1 MEKTKADAIIS
12 EYLQK
17 IYGFAYKKSFSYDE
31 AEEIASE
38 MTVEVYRSLLS
49 SDEVINIDGYIW
61 RICEHTY
68 AKYVA
73 SVKRNEGISI
83 DGVADMPYYES
94 AFDDPIAEEADR
106 IRLEIAY
113 LSSERRQIVFR
124 FYYKNESIRSIAS
137 RLNIPEGT
145 VKWHLNKARN
155 ELKEGY
161 TMERKVG
168 KLGIDPVKA
177 GSLGHCG
184 FVGPNGGPEYYLGD
198 KLNLNIV
205 YSVYYEPKNLVEI
218 SEELGV
224 TPVFIED
231 KVKLLE
237 NNGYLVKNK
246 DGRYTTFAYISPRTY
261 SKEQT
266 DNELKKKFE
275 AAEKLVNEYVPLVRK
290 AVEDVECYIPGGN
303 RQLLE
308 AAAVCYGIE
317 NKCSVNNTGIDLEK
331 YKIKD
336 LDGGE
341 YIPLV
346 DIERECVDPDYKT
359 VFNGDYSTCGDMW
372 RSTDLYHVQS
382 WSIDSRFDSRKGY
395 WKNNLISDY
404 VYLYEYMT
412 GKITDNYEGREKIK
426 RLEEREFIGD
436 DGKVQVMVCKG
447 DNRGLFDRIPSLDE
461 KSKERFAAMGLEIA
475 MQEAKNYPPQMQDL
489 AISRNSDFI
498 DHTVAMMALDI
509 LYGNGTFDKLTEKE
523 RITANLIMFSDV
535 LPKE

>member
-1 MEKTKADAIIS
+1 MEKIKADAIIN

-17 IYGFAYKKSFSYDE
+17 IYGFACKKSFSYDE

-49 SDEVINIDGYIW
+49 SGEIINIDGYIW

-68 AKYVA
+68 AKYVS

-83 DGVADMPYYES
+83 DGVADLPYYES

-106 IRLEIAY
+106 LRLEIAY

-124 FYYKNESIRSIAS
+124 FYYKNESIKSIAS
-137 RLNIPEGT
+137 RLKIPEGT

-161 TMERKVG
+161 TMERKIG
-168 KLGIDPVKA
+168 KLGLDPVSA

-205 YSVYYEPKNLVEI
+205 YSVYYEPKNLKEI

-237 NNGYLVKNK
+237 NNGYLVKTK
-246 DGRYTTFAYISPRTY
+246 GGRYTTFAYISPRTY
-261 SKEQT
+261 SKEQM
-266 DNELKKKFE
+266 DNELKKKLE
-275 AAEKLVNEYVPLVRK
+275 AAEILVNEYVPLVRQ
-290 AVEDVECYIPGGN
+290 AVENVECYIPGGN

-308 AAAVCYGIE
+308 AAAVFYGIV
-317 NKCSVNNTGIDLEK
+317 NKCSVNNAGIDLEK

-341 YIPLV
+341 YIAMV
-346 DIERECVDPDYKT
+346 DIESECVDPDYKT
-359 VFNGDYSTCGDMW
+359 VYNGDYSFCGDMW
-372 RSTDLYHVQS
+372 RSTDLYPVQS
-382 WSIDSRFDSRKGY
+382 WSIDSRFDSRKGA
-395 WKNNLISDY
+395 WKNNLTSDY

-426 RLEEREFIGD
+426 RLEERELIGD

-447 DNRGLFDRIPSLDE
+447 DNRGFFDRIPPLDE
-461 KSKERFAAMGLEIA
+461 KIKEQFASIGLEIA

-489 AISRNSDFI
+489 VISRSSGFI
-498 DHTVAMMALDI
+498 DNTVAMMALDI
-509 LYGNGTFDKLTEKE
+509 LYENGTFDKLNEKE
-523 RITANLIMFSDV
+523 RITANLIVFSDV